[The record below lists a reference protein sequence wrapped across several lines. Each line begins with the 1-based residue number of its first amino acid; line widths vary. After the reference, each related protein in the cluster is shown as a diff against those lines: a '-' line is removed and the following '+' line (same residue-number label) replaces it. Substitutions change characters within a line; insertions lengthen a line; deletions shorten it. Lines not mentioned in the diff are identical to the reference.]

1 MMVFRFLGWIVLVA
15 LLTVISQVG
24 GAMLLCCIPVFRF
37 LKKRF
42 PERPFRHALN
52 TGVFLGVYLSFSL
65 LLLPSLAALFDRVP
79 LPVSSNHQLKP
90 LNYVTCFLNRHYV
103 DPQLKTTLE
112 QIAGQMNDK
121 YPGTVVAYLDAN
133 FPLFDNFPLIPHLSH
148 DDGKKVDLAFFYID
162 KKSDQPITRNAPS
175 FIGYGVFEDP
185 LPGESDYPAQCAD
198 KGYWQYGFMERIVP
212 QGGKKKMKL
221 NQNRT
226 AALIKSLASHANVKK
241 IFLEPHLKERLNL
254 TSGKIRYHGCHAV
267 RHDDH
272 IHIQL

>member
-1 MMVFRFLGWIVLVA
+1 MMVFRFLGWVVLVA

-24 GAMLLCCIPVFRF
+24 GIMLLCCIPVFRF

-162 KKSDQPITRNAPS
+162 KKSDQPITRSAPS

-198 KGYWQYGFMERIVP
+198 KGILAVWFYGKDRP
-212 QGGKKKMKL
+212 SGGKEKNETRPK
-221 NQNRT
+221 QNCRADQIIGQPCKCQKNIPGT
-226 AALIKSLASHANVKK
+226 PFKRKVEPDFRQDK
-241 IFLEPHLKERLNL
+241 IPWLSCCQ
-254 TSGKIRYHGCHAV
+254 T
-267 RHDDH
+267 
-272 IHIQL
+272 